1 SYSLRHEPKSSRV
14 LIDALR
20 EPSIDATL
28 PLYRYRELAGAV
40 PDEAIER
47 MHAAWGD
54 AENDSEV
61 HDGAFRFRART
72 FGNIVVAFPPDRG
85 RSTERGAHERD
96 TNLPRRHPAPARARC
111 LRHRG
116 EGHARIHLGP
126 GAPG

>member
-61 HDGAFRFRART
+61 HDGAFRFRAGT

-85 RSTERGAHERD
+85 RSTERRADYHD
-96 TNLPRRHPAPARARC
+96 ANLPPRHALLAFSLW
-111 LRHRG
+111 LRPL
-116 EGHARIHLGP
+116 AN
-126 GAPG
+126 A